1 MKFGVLKSKIE
12 KCLIESYNKNT
23 LKDNIFIFNELVKK
37 NKNISKIYY
46 LYDEL
51 SSNKGL
57 SESVA
62 NDFINGSITI
72 YENALNKINKK
83 DIQEISLWLNNV
95 NTKNEYEKI
104 DNLFSSNVVMLESKI
119 QSRKLVVEGLKSSK
133 PFSNNEVVSLPLES
147 MVKVANDTITN
158 YLSNVSESEKKE
170 ILSLLKE
177 DNDKLEIKF
186 DFIKENTIKRLEN
199 ILSSDSDP
207 DTVGAIKET
216 IEKVKNESFDKIS
229 YIKLKNLLFKFKIL
243 SALTHMEYRKLAIS
257 IKRFF

>member
-62 NDFINGSITI
+62 NDFINGAITI

-133 PFSNNEVVSLPLES
+133 SFSNNEVVSLPLES

-229 YIKLKNLLFKFKIL
+229 YIKLKNLNESL
-243 SALTHMEYRKLAIS
+243 
-257 IKRFF
+257 

>member
-23 LKDNIFIFNELVKK
+23 LKDNIFIFNELVKN

-62 NDFINGSITI
+62 NDFINGAITI

-95 NTKNEYEKI
+95 NTKNKYEKI

-119 QSRKLVVEGLKSSK
+119 RSRKLVVECLKSNK
-133 PFSNNEVVSLPLES
+133 PFSNNKVISLPLDS

-170 ILSLLKE
+170 IISLLKE

-229 YIKLKNLLFKFKIL
+229 YIKLKNLNESL
-243 SALTHMEYRKLAIS
+243 
-257 IKRFF
+257 

>member
-83 DIQEISLWLNNV
+83 DIQEISLWLNNI

-229 YIKLKNLLFKFKIL
+229 YIKLKNLNESL
-243 SALTHMEYRKLAIS
+243 
-257 IKRFF
+257 

>member
-119 QSRKLVVEGLKSSK
+119 QSRKLVVECLKLNK
-133 PFSNNEVVSLPLES
+133 PFSNNKVISLPLES
-147 MVKVANDTITN
+147 MVKVANNTITN

-170 ILSLLKE
+170 IISLLKE

-229 YIKLKNLLFKFKIL
+229 YIKLKNLNESL
-243 SALTHMEYRKLAIS
+243 
-257 IKRFF
+257 

>member
-23 LKDNIFIFNELVKK
+23 LKDNIFIFNELVKN

-62 NDFINGSITI
+62 NDFINGAITI

-95 NTKNEYEKI
+95 NTKNKYEKI

-119 QSRKLVVEGLKSSK
+119 RSRKLVVEGLKSNK
-133 PFSNNEVVSLPLES
+133 AFSNNKVISLPLES

-170 ILSLLKE
+170 IISLLKE

-229 YIKLKNLLFKFKIL
+229 YIKLKNLNESL
-243 SALTHMEYRKLAIS
+243 
-257 IKRFF
+257 

>member
-229 YIKLKNLLFKFKIL
+229 YIKLKNLNESL
-243 SALTHMEYRKLAIS
+243 
-257 IKRFF
+257 

>member
-1 MKFGVLKSKIE
+1 
-12 KCLIESYNKNT
+12 
-23 LKDNIFIFNELVKK
+23 
-37 NKNISKIYY
+37 
-46 LYDEL
+46 
-51 SSNKGL
+51 
-57 SESVA
+57 
-62 NDFINGSITI
+62 
-72 YENALNKINKK
+72 
-83 DIQEISLWLNNV
+83 
-95 NTKNEYEKI
+95 
-104 DNLFSSNVVMLESKI
+104 MLESKI

-170 ILSLLKE
+170 IISLLKE

-207 DTVGAIKET
+207 DTVGAIRET

-229 YIKLKNLLFKFKIL
+229 YIKLKNLNESL
-243 SALTHMEYRKLAIS
+243 
-257 IKRFF
+257 

>member
-1 MKFGVLKSKIE
+1 MKFGILKSKIE

-133 PFSNNEVVSLPLES
+133 SFSNNEVVSLPLES

-170 ILSLLKE
+170 IISLLKE

-229 YIKLKNLLFKFKIL
+229 YIKLKNLNESL
-243 SALTHMEYRKLAIS
+243 
-257 IKRFF
+257 

>member
-23 LKDNIFIFNELVKK
+23 LKDNIFIFNELVKN

-62 NDFINGSITI
+62 NEFINGSITI

-119 QSRKLVVEGLKSSK
+119 QSRKLVVEGLKLSK

-170 ILSLLKE
+170 IISLLKE

-207 DTVGAIKET
+207 DTVGAIRET

-229 YIKLKNLLFKFKIL
+229 YIKLKNLNESL
-243 SALTHMEYRKLAIS
+243 
-257 IKRFF
+257 

>member
-12 KCLIESYNKNT
+12 RCLIESYNKNT

-62 NDFINGSITI
+62 NEFINGSITI

-119 QSRKLVVEGLKSSK
+119 QSRKLVVEGLKLSK

-170 ILSLLKE
+170 IISLLKE

-229 YIKLKNLLFKFKIL
+229 YIKLKNLNESL
-243 SALTHMEYRKLAIS
+243 
-257 IKRFF
+257 

>member
-62 NDFINGSITI
+62 NDFINGAITI

-119 QSRKLVVEGLKSSK
+119 QSRKLVVECLKLNK
-133 PFSNNEVVSLPLES
+133 PFSNNKVISLPLES

-170 ILSLLKE
+170 IISLLKE

-229 YIKLKNLLFKFKIL
+229 YIKLKNLNESL
-243 SALTHMEYRKLAIS
+243 
-257 IKRFF
+257 

>member
-62 NDFINGSITI
+62 NDFINESITI

-95 NTKNEYEKI
+95 NSKNEYEKI
-104 DNLFSSNVVMLESKI
+104 DDLFSSNVVMLENKI
-119 QSRKLVVEGLKSSK
+119 QSRKIIIESLKSNKSV
-133 PFSNNEVVSLPLES
+133 SNNEVVSVPLES
-147 MVKVANDTITN
+147 MVKVANDTIDN
-158 YLSNVSESEKKE
+158 YLSNISESEKKE
-170 ILSLLKE
+170 IISLLKE

-207 DTVGAIKET
+207 ETVGTIKET

-229 YIKLKNLLFKFKIL
+229 YIKLKNLNESL
-243 SALTHMEYRKLAIS
+243 
-257 IKRFF
+257 

>member
-133 PFSNNEVVSLPLES
+133 SFSNNEVVSLPLES

-229 YIKLKNLLFKFKIL
+229 YIKLKNLNESL
-243 SALTHMEYRKLAIS
+243 
-257 IKRFF
+257 

>member
-23 LKDNIFIFNELVKK
+23 LKDNIFIFNELVKN

-62 NDFINGSITI
+62 NDFINGAITI

-119 QSRKLVVEGLKSSK
+119 QSRKLVVECLKSNK
-133 PFSNNEVVSLPLES
+133 PFSNNKVISLPLES

-170 ILSLLKE
+170 IISLLKE

-229 YIKLKNLLFKFKIL
+229 YIKLKNLNESL
-243 SALTHMEYRKLAIS
+243 
-257 IKRFF
+257 

>member
-23 LKDNIFIFNELVKK
+23 LKDNIFIFNELVKN

-62 NDFINGSITI
+62 NDFINGAITI

-95 NTKNEYEKI
+95 NTKNKYEKI

-119 QSRKLVVEGLKSSK
+119 RSRKLVVECLKSNK
-133 PFSNNEVVSLPLES
+133 RFSNNKVISLPLDS

-170 ILSLLKE
+170 IISLLKE

-229 YIKLKNLLFKFKIL
+229 YIKLKNLNESL
-243 SALTHMEYRKLAIS
+243 
-257 IKRFF
+257 

>member
-62 NDFINGSITI
+62 NDFINESITI

-104 DNLFSSNVVMLESKI
+104 DDLFSSNVVMLENKI
-119 QSRKLVVEGLKSSK
+119 QSRKLIIEGLKSNKSV
-133 PFSNNEVVSLPLES
+133 SNNEVVSLPLES

-158 YLSNVSESEKKE
+158 YLSNISESEKKE
-170 ILSLLKE
+170 IISLLKE

-207 DTVGAIKET
+207 ETVGAIKET

-229 YIKLKNLLFKFKIL
+229 YIKLKNLNESL
-243 SALTHMEYRKLAIS
+243 
-257 IKRFF
+257 

>member
-62 NDFINGSITI
+62 NDFINESITI

-104 DNLFSSNVVMLESKI
+104 DDLFSSNVVMLENKI
-119 QSRKLVVEGLKSSK
+119 QSRKLIIESLKSNKSV
-133 PFSNNEVVSLPLES
+133 SNNEVVSVPLES
-147 MVKVANDTITN
+147 MVKVANDTIDN
-158 YLSNVSESEKKE
+158 YLSNISESEKKE
-170 ILSLLKE
+170 IINLLKE

-207 DTVGAIKET
+207 ETVGTIKET

-229 YIKLKNLLFKFKIL
+229 YIKLKNLNESL
-243 SALTHMEYRKLAIS
+243 
-257 IKRFF
+257 

>member
-1 MKFGVLKSKIE
+1 MKFGVLKYKIE
-12 KCLIESYNKNT
+12 NCLIESYNKNT
-23 LKDNIFIFNELVKK
+23 LKDNIFIFNELVKN

-62 NDFINGSITI
+62 NDFINGAITI

-95 NTKNEYEKI
+95 NTKNKYEKI

-119 QSRKLVVEGLKSSK
+119 RSRKLVVECLKSNK
-133 PFSNNEVVSLPLES
+133 PFSNNKVISLPLDS

-170 ILSLLKE
+170 IISLLKE

-229 YIKLKNLLFKFKIL
+229 YIKLKNLNESL
-243 SALTHMEYRKLAIS
+243 
-257 IKRFF
+257 

>member
-23 LKDNIFIFNELVKK
+23 LKDNIFIFNELVKN

-62 NDFINGSITI
+62 NDFINGAITI

-119 QSRKLVVEGLKSSK
+119 RSRKLVVEGLKSNK
-133 PFSNNEVVSLPLES
+133 AFSNNKVISLPLES

-170 ILSLLKE
+170 IISLLKE

-207 DTVGAIKET
+207 DTVGAIRET

-229 YIKLKNLLFKFKIL
+229 YIKLKNLNESL
-243 SALTHMEYRKLAIS
+243 
-257 IKRFF
+257 